1 MNLMAQENNYIK
13 TTNWKPLIL
22 AGAIL
27 IACVFGYIYYLGYNT
42 KQKLMNGR
50 WKLTY
55 MEMDD
60 AVSKRAFELSQRNSE
75 PDFAVGEIDGLLN
88 VTFLPDTLVFGCE
101 VKAKAIEGHD
111 GQIIFKIIAVSDD
124 KLELEQMIFMHGG
137 PFGAY
142 RVMGRG
148 KRLSFINLN
157 KQQFQPSF
165 MDTSYV
171 ENSSASKALLDSI
184 RYKNKSIEQLNRE
197 FDDLIEKSTGHN
209 SDEQMKSTKT
219 RYTYFVCIALWG
231 DPDDKFS
238 SFGGG
243 KYVSNVVGIESRSS
257 DKLAQMRDNAESQVR
272 SRLHDKDKLR
282 LTCILGDTYNSY
294 EEASSAMHAELSD
307 KNTET
312 FTYDGYFHSVE

>member
-1 MNLMAQENNYIK
+1 MAKENNNIK
-13 TTNWKPLIL
+13 TTNWKPLIV

-27 IACVFGYIYYLGYNT
+27 IACVFGYIHYLGYNT
-42 KQKLMNGR
+42 KQKLMNGS

-55 MEMDD
+55 METDD

-75 PDFAVGEIDGLLN
+75 PDFAVGEIYGLLN
-88 VTFLPDTLVFGCE
+88 VTFLPDTLVLGCE
-101 VKAKAIEGHD
+101 IKAKAIEGHD
-111 GQIIFKIIAVSDD
+111 GQTIFKIIAVSDD
-124 KLELEQMIFMHGG
+124 KLELEQMVFMHGG
-137 PFGAY
+137 PLGAY

-148 KRLSFINLN
+148 KRLSFINLK
-157 KQQFQPSF
+157 KQQFKPSF

-171 ENSSASKALLDSI
+171 ENSSVPKALLDSI
-184 RYKNKSIEQLNRE
+184 RYKNKSVEQLNRE
-197 FDDLIEKSTGHN
+197 LDELIEKSTRDKSH
-209 SDEQMKSTKT
+209 EQMKSAKTK
-219 RYTYFVCIALWG
+219 YTYFVCIALWG

-243 KYVSNVVGIESRSS
+243 KYVSNVVGIASTSR
-257 DKLAQMRDNAESQVR
+257 DNLAQMRDNAESQIR

-294 EEASSAMHAELSD
+294 EEASSAMNAELSD
-307 KNTET
+307 NNTET